1 MHWGSCSSSGI
12 SIIGGFISECQS
24 HYWDAHTR
32 IRPERHVK
40 TQAPGSQELIYPS
53 CQLAG
58 EKRIW
63 IIAIIDFQVV
73 ARTVVDRVEGDLEV
87 KVDVRIAG
95 L

>member
-1 MHWGSCSSSGI
+1 M
-12 SIIGGFISECQS
+12 
-24 HYWDAHTR
+24 
-32 IRPERHVK
+32 
-40 TQAPGSQELIYPS
+40 QAPGSQELIYPF

-73 ARTVVDRVEGDLEV
+73 ARTVVDRVERDLEV

>member
-1 MHWGSCSSSGI
+1 MVCLQSAGFYLSANRT
-12 SIIGGFISECQS
+12 IGT
-24 HYWDAHTR
+24 HTR
-32 IRPERHVK
+32 EFGRSDTLRA
-40 TQAPGSQELIYPS
+40 QAPGSQELIYPS